1 MNWPNFASSVII
13 MLMFTVYAIASFHEP
28 TCKDGYVGSYNLPRV
43 GWVCVQG
50 YKP

>member
-1 MNWPNFASSVII
+1 MNWPNFASSVIVF
-13 MLMFTVYAIASFHEP
+13 LMFIIYLHASFFVP
-28 TCKDGYVGSYNLPRV
+28 NCRGGYVASFNLPLV